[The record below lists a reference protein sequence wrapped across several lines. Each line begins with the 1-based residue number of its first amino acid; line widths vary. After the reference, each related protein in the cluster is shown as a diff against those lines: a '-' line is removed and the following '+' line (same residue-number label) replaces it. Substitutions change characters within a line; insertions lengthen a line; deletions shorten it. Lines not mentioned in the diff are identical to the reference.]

1 MSKEKRTTRN
11 YLDNIH
17 VKKLCIC
24 CIVTK
29 KKEDYFD
36 RNEIN
41 TYLRILNKRRIPK
54 I

>member
-1 MSKEKRTTRN
+1 MSKRDEKKQTRN

-29 KKEDYFD
+29 KKK
-36 RNEIN
+36 I
-41 TYLRILNKRRIPK
+41 ILIGTK
-54 I
+54 